1 MGTPRPFV
9 NYFEKPP
16 SGARDPAEAV
26 GNAKDEMVGRNVGL
40 ERSAAVE
47 VGVIAGEAELI
58 VAEQRDMRA
67 DAIFDAD
74 QAFDR

>member
-1 MGTPRPFV
+1 
-9 NYFEKPP
+9 
-16 SGARDPAEAV
+16 
-26 GNAKDEMVGRNVGL
+26 MVGRNVGL

>member
-47 VGVIAGEAELI
+47 VASLLKKLSL
-58 VAEQRDMRA
+58 
-67 DAIFDAD
+67 
-74 QAFDR
+74 